1 MPVSRF
7 LMALGSGVGAL
18 MLGAAALPPT
28 IAESGGLW
36 EVSRSATGAGAE
48 RLCVPQATVLAQW
61 EHRRGHCT
69 RVVISSTASEAIIHY
84 TCPAGD
90 FGHSKMKVIT
100 PRTLRIETQG
110 ISGGY
115 PFNYVLH
122 ARRVGDCQGQPSTS
136 LRPRLTKKG

>member
-1 MPVSRF
+1 
-7 LMALGSGVGAL
+7 MAAGGGILAL
-18 MLGAAALPPT
+18 VLGAAAMPPT

-36 EVSRSATGAGAE
+36 EVSRSATGAAAE
-48 RLCVPQATVLAQW
+48 RICVPQASVLAQW
-61 EHRRGHCT
+61 EHRRGQCT

-84 TCPAGD
+84 TCPAGE

-110 ISGGY
+110 ISGGF

-122 ARRVGDCQGQPSTS
+122 ARRVGDCAGQPSTS
-136 LRPRLTKKG
+136 LRPRLTKRG

>member
-1 MPVSRF
+1 MPAGA
-7 LMALGSGVGAL
+7 ALTAV
-18 MLGAAALPPT
+18 MVGAAALPPV
-28 IAESGGLW
+28 IADSGGLW

-48 RLCVPQATVLAQW
+48 RSCVPQASVLAQW
-61 EHRRGHCT
+61 EHRRGQCT
-69 RVVISSTASEAIIHY
+69 RVVISSTPTEAVIHY

-90 FGHSKMKVIT
+90 FGHSRMKVIT

-122 ARRVGDCQGQPSTS
+122 ARRVGECPTS
-136 LRPRLTKKG
+136 LRPRLAKSG

>member
-1 MPVSRF
+1 MTASVSRF
-7 LMALGSGVGAL
+7 LMPAGGGLAALT
-18 MLGAAALPPT
+18 LGAATLPPT

-36 EVSRSATGAGAE
+36 DVSRSATGAGAE
-48 RLCVPQATVLAQW
+48 RICVPQASALAQW
-61 EHRRGHCT
+61 EHRRAPCT
-69 RVVISSTASEAIIHY
+69 RVVISSTASEAVIHY

-122 ARRVGDCQGQPSTS
+122 ARRAGDCPTS
-136 LRPRLTKKG
+136 LRPRLTKRG